1 MNTYE
6 LAGHG
11 CTTGWDARTNDVN
24 GENLYKMRP
33 IEVAAQ
39 AANVTEFRAI
49 MLDPAFEPDGAR
61 VRYFAE
67 VGRLSSDMDAQA
79 RYARLRPE
87 LKLYEERFT
96 EVA

>member
-11 CTTGWDARTNDVN
+11 ITTGWNARVDDVN
-24 GENLYKMRP
+24 GENFYKMRP

-49 MLDPAFEPDGAR
+49 MLDPAFEPTGAR
-61 VRYFAE
+61 VHHFAN
-67 VGRLSSDMDAQA
+67 VGRLAGDVHAEA
-79 RYARLRPE
+79 RYARLVPE
-87 LKLYEERFT
+87 LTFYEQRFAQ
-96 EVA
+96 VA

>member
-11 CTTGWDARTNDVN
+11 CTTGWNARTNDVN

-39 AANVTEFRAI
+39 AADVTEFRAI

-67 VGRLSSDMDAQA
+67 VGRLSGGMDAEA

-96 EVA
+96 QVA

>member
-49 MLDPAFEPDGAR
+49 MRDPAFEPDGAR
-61 VRYFAE
+61 VRYFAD
-67 VGRLSSDMDAQA
+67 VGRLSSDMDAEV

-96 EVA
+96 QVA